1 MHTMKP
7 LSALMFALL
16 PATTMAQ
23 AVIVDF
29 SNPPDEAT
37 LQQLERDGTPYQ
49 KQQAQAYR
57 RQARRDAMMAA
68 RGLPTLQQRKQASMA
83 AQADA
88 KALPERLPAF
98 DAMLARLQEAM
109 QNMPAPMA
117 EISRSAD
124 AAKLPTPLTRQPL
137 LDQGCT
143 LAFSTPSGVELRA
156 GGLNGNLS
164 LYRCENFYLL
174 AHEWDYSHPLR
185 GQVTIDAS
193 GYEKQPGSDRYKV
206 REMTFPSGSG
216 SVETMLS
223 WISPGYEIRL
233 DVYTPAGRP
242 QYAAQ
247 LDRLT
252 ALLETLAARKQAA
265 SPTGQ

>member
-1 MHTMKP
+1 MKP
-7 LSALMFALL
+7 LAALMLALL
-16 PATTMAQ
+16 PAAAMAQ

-29 SNPPDEAT
+29 SNPPDEAS
-37 LQQLERDGTPYQ
+37 LQQMERDGTPYQ
-49 KQQAQAYR
+49 KQQVQAYR
-57 RQARRDAMMAA
+57 HQARRDAMMAA

-83 AQADA
+83 TQADD
-88 KALPERLPAF
+88 KALPERVPAF
-98 DAMLARLQEAM
+98 DVMLAGLQEAL
-109 QNMPAPMA
+109 QTMPAPMA
-117 EISRSAD
+117 EISRLTD
-124 AAKLPTPLTRQPL
+124 AAQLPTPLTRQPL
-137 LDQGCT
+137 LDEGCT
-143 LAFSTPSGVELRA
+143 LALSMPSGRELRA
-156 GGLNGNLS
+156 GGLNGSRS
-164 LYRCENFYLL
+164 LYRCEGFYLM
-174 AHEWDYSHPLR
+174 AYEWDYSRPLR
-185 GQVTIDAS
+185 GRVTIDAS
-193 GYEKQPGSDRYKV
+193 GYEKHPGSDRYKV

-265 SPTGQ
+265 SLAGQ

>member
-1 MHTMKP
+1 MKTTFI
-7 LSALMFALL
+7 LMLALL
-16 PATTMAQ
+16 PAVGMAQ

-29 SNPPDEAT
+29 SNPPNEAS

-57 RQARRDAMMAA
+57 HQAQKDALQAA

-83 AQADA
+83 AQADG
-88 KALPERLPAF
+88 KALPERAPAF
-98 DAMLARLQEAM
+98 DVMLARLQEAL
-109 QNMPAPMA
+109 QTMPAHMA
-117 EISRSAD
+117 EISRLTN
-124 AAKLPTPLTRQPL
+124 AAQLPAPLTRQPL
-137 LDQGCT
+137 LDEGCT
-143 LAFSTPSGVELRA
+143 LAASTPSGVELRA
-156 GGLNGNLS
+156 GGLNGSRS
-164 LYRCENFYLL
+164 LYRCEGFYLM
-174 AHEWDYSHPLR
+174 AYEWDYSRPLR

-193 GYEKQPGSDRYKV
+193 GYEKHPGSDRYKV
-206 REMTFPSGSG
+206 REMTFPSASG

-223 WISPGYEIRL
+223 WISPSYEIRL

-252 ALLETLAARKQAA
+252 ALLETLATRMPAVETPSEK
-265 SPTGQ
+265 